1 MKRSA
6 SKPKAKLVESIIS
19 RANKKIRGKKARHD
33 FVGFIRRYF
42 DNVPPAD
49 MLGESAEY
57 HLGAVL
63 NHWNLAARRK
73 PGTANVRVYNPTAA
87 ENGWTS
93 SHTIV
98 EIVNDDM
105 PFLVDSVA
113 AELNRLKLTLHL
125 VVHPQYEVER
135 DKGGRLQE
143 LLAAGKSTKSS
154 LSESFMQLQVTA
166 QSGKRL
172 DEIRDRIE
180 AVINDVRCAV
190 EDWLAMR
197 QRMSLIIDELV
208 APPKKVAKDECD
220 EARQFLEWVH
230 DAHFTFLGY
239 REYDYPAK
247 GAKSKSRGAG
257 KGAGKGASIVVN
269 AKAGLGVLRD
279 SKAVVFHDLSDDS
292 AMPQSARKI
301 IEHGDLVMVTKS
313 NAKSTVHRPVHMD
326 SIGVKKYDKS
336 GNIVGQRIF
345 VGLFTSSAYN
355 RSPRA
360 IPLLRRKISKTLEN
374 AGFEPA
380 SHDGKALLNILET
393 YPRDELFQV
402 SEQGLL
408 ETAMGI
414 LNLQDRQ
421 RVALFA
427 RRDNFERFVSC
438 QIYVPRDQYSMA
450 LRERMQ
456 EILAGAFDGEVM
468 AHYAQLGDSPLA
480 RLHVIFKTTPGKIPR
495 YDVAR
500 LEGQLIEAAR
510 SWSGRLNEA
519 LIKAHGEEAAHN
531 LFGRYEKAFAA
542 AFQDRFSATQA
553 LNDIAIIEA
562 TLETGELG
570 MSLYRPVD
578 AAPDEVGFKVYNVD
592 QAIPL
597 SDVLPM
603 LEDMGLRVLDEVP
616 HHVRPRMDARRA
628 VMIHDFGL
636 RTRDGS
642 TVNLAAVRKKFH
654 DAFARIWNLEVESDG
669 FNALVL
675 HAGLGWRE
683 VVVLRAYCKYL
694 RQAGIPYSQDYM
706 EQTLSNNPGLARN
719 IVDMFTAGFDPAL
732 KDGAARIGRIR
743 KQLDAGLEKVVS
755 ADEDKIIRRFVNLV
769 DSTLRTN
776 FYQLKDG
783 APKSYL
789 SFKLDS
795 QAVDDLPLPR
805 PLREIFVY
813 SPRVEGVHLRF
824 GMVARGGLRWS
835 DRREDFRTEVLGLV
849 KAQQVKNT
857 VIVPVGSK
865 GGFVVK
871 NSPPPSDRD
880 AFMAEGIACY
890 KIFISA
896 LLDITDNLDGDKV
909 IKPLR
914 TVRRDGDD
922 PYLVVAADKG
932 TATFSDIANGVSL
945 EYGFWLGDAFASGG
959 SVGYDHKGMGI
970 TARGGWESVKRHFR
984 EMGTNIQEEDFDVV
998 GVGDMSGDVFGNGM
1012 LLSPHIRLIGAF
1024 NHMHIFVD
1032 PDPDPAK
1039 TIVERRRMF
1048 NLPRSSWTDFDAK
1061 LISAGGGIFE
1071 RSAKTIKLSPQIMA
1085 RFGIEKATVTPNE
1098 LIGALLRAKTDLLWF
1113 GGIGT
1118 YLKSS
1123 EESHPDVGDRA
1134 NDAIRINARE
1144 LNCKVIGEGANLGVT
1159 QRARIEAALCGVRLY
1174 ADSID
1179 NSAGVDCSDH
1189 EVNIKILIDTAIRN
1203 GALKPGQRNALLA
1216 RMTDEVG
1223 LQCLVDN
1230 YRQTQAIN
1238 MILSEG
1244 MAVFDNQVR
1253 LMRMLEKADRL
1264 NREVEYLPD
1273 DEVLVDRAGARTGLT
1288 GPEVAVLMSYSK
1300 IWINEELLASDVPD
1314 DPELHDELI
1323 AYFPTPLRTRFEKG
1337 ILSHRLKREIVATLA
1352 TNSVVNR
1359 GGGSFVYQL
1368 MERTGMP
1375 ASDVVRAY
1383 LIARRVLGMRTI
1395 WAQIDALDNAVPAAI
1410 QTEMRLETNKL
1421 LEWVT
1426 LWFLRSGRRP
1436 LDIGSHVS
1444 EFADGFEHLYRELS
1458 TFLPRHYMGDVIRRG
1473 QPYVDAG
1480 VPKDLAHRVAGLVN
1494 LFSGCDIIRLAAARK
1509 VSVADAARYYFAIGT
1524 RFHLGSL
1531 RAASDGLEAQN
1542 HWQKLAIAALI
1553 EEIYS
1558 HQLALVSL
1566 VFDFTDQD
1574 GKGGKRRPDAET
1586 AVAAWI
1592 GNNTVAVER
1601 TEQLISELSATD
1613 INDLAMIAVAS
1624 RQLRTLAETPAG

>member
-6 SKPKAKLVESIIS
+6 SEPKTKLIEQIIS
-19 RANKKIRGKKARHD
+19 GAKKKYRGKKAQAEVTD
-33 FVGFIRRYF
+33 FIRRYY
-42 DNVPPAD
+42 NTVPPSD
-49 MLGESAEY
+49 LVGESAENL
-57 HLGAVL
+57 LGAAL
-63 NHWNLAARRK
+63 NHWDLAATRK
-73 PGTANVRVYNPTAA
+73 AHTAKIRVYNPTVAK
-87 ENGWTS
+87 NGWAS
-93 SHTIV
+93 SHTII

-105 PFLVDSVA
+105 PFLVDSIA

-135 DKGGRLQE
+135 GKTGK
-143 LLAAGKSTKSS
+143 LLGLVTTGQTTKTSRG
-154 LSESFMQLQVTA
+154 ESFMQLQVTA

-172 DEIRDRIE
+172 GEIRDRIDV
-180 AVINDVRCAV
+180 VINDVRACV

-197 QRMSLIIDELV
+197 QQMSLIVDELIT
-208 APPKKVAKDECD
+208 PPKKIAREESD

-230 DAHFTFLGY
+230 NDHFTFLGY
-239 REYDYPAK
+239 REYDYPVKGRAK
-247 GAKSKSRGAG
+247 GTAITVNRKS
-257 KGAGKGASIVVN
+257 
-269 AKAGLGVLRD
+269 GLGVLRD
-279 SKAVVFHDLSDDS
+279 PKAVVFHELRDLS
-292 AMPQSARKI
+292 AMPKNMRNF
-301 IEHGDLVMVTKS
+301 IEHGDLVMVNKS
-313 NAKSTVHRPVHMD
+313 NSKSTVHRPVHMD
-326 SIGVKKYDKS
+326 SIGIKKYDKN
-336 GNIVGQRIF
+336 GNVVGQRIF

-355 RSPRA
+355 RSPRD
-360 IPLLRRKISKTLEN
+360 IPLLRRKIESTFN
-374 AGFEPA
+374 NTGFEPA

-402 SEQGLL
+402 SEEGLM

-414 LNLQDRQ
+414 LHLQDRQ

-427 RRDNFERFVSC
+427 RRDNFERFISC
-438 QIYVPRDQYSMA
+438 QVYVPRDQYSMA

-456 EILAGAFDGEVM
+456 AILSDAFDGEVM

-480 RLHVIFKTTPGKIPR
+480 RLHVIFKTTPGKIPV
-495 YDVAR
+495 YDVRR
-500 LEGQLIEAAR
+500 LEGLLIEAAR
-510 SWSGRLNEA
+510 SWAGRLNEA
-519 LIKAHGEEAAHN
+519 LVKAHGEEAAHH
-531 LFGRYEKAFAA
+531 LFERYKSAFGA
-542 AFQDRFSATQA
+542 AFQDRFTAVQA
-553 LNDIAIIEA
+553 LADIDTIEH
-562 TLETGELG
+562 TLESGELG
-570 MSLYRPVD
+570 MSLYRPSD
-578 AAPDEVGFKVYNVD
+578 AEPDRVGLKVYNVD

-616 HHVRPRMDARRA
+616 YRVRLRLEGKRV

-636 RTRDGS
+636 QTRDGS
-642 TVNLAAVRKKFH
+642 TVNLAAVREKFQQ
-654 DAFARIWNLEVESDG
+654 AFARVWNHDIESDG

-675 HAGLGWRE
+675 RAGLGWRE

-694 RQAGIPYSQDYM
+694 RQAGIAYSQDYM
-706 EQTLSNNPGLARN
+706 EQTLSNNPQLARN
-719 IVDMFTAGFDPAL
+719 IVDMFNAGFDPKV
-732 KDGAARIGRIR
+732 KDGNTRIKRIQ
-743 KQLDAGLEKVVS
+743 KQLDAGLENVVS

-769 DSTLRTN
+769 TSTLRTN
-776 FYQLKDG
+776 FFQLGEDG
-783 APKSYL
+783 GPKPYL
-789 SFKLDS
+789 SIKLDS
-795 QAVDDLPLPR
+795 MAVDDLPLPR

-813 SPRVEGVHLRF
+813 SPRIEGVHLRF
-824 GMVARGGLRWS
+824 GLVARGGLRWS
-835 DRREDFRTEVLGLV
+835 DRREDFRTEILGLV

-896 LLDITDNLDGDKV
+896 LLDITDNLDGNKI
-909 IKPLR
+909 IKPPR

-932 TATFSDIANGVSL
+932 TATFSDIANGVSQQ
-945 EYGFWLGDAFASGG
+945 YGFWLGDAFASGG

-984 EMGTNIQEEDFDVV
+984 EMGINTQQEDFDVV

-1012 LLSPHIRLIGAF
+1012 LLSPHIRLVGAF

-1048 NLPRSSWTDFDAK
+1048 NMPRSSWTDFNTK
-1061 LISAGGGIFE
+1061 LLSKGGAIYE
-1071 RSAKTIKLSPQIMA
+1071 RSAKTIKLSPQVMA
-1085 RFGIEKATVTPNE
+1085 RFGIEKETVTPND
-1098 LIGALLRAKTDLLWF
+1098 LLGALLRAKTDLLWF

-1123 EESHPDVGDRA
+1123 EESHAEVGDRA

-1159 QRARIEAALCGVRLY
+1159 QRARVEAALHGVRLY

-1203 GALKPGQRNALLA
+1203 GDLKPARRTALLA
-1216 RMTDEVG
+1216 SMTDEVG

-1238 MILSEG
+1238 MILAEG
-1244 MAVFDNQVR
+1244 MVVFDNQVR
-1253 LMRMLEKADRL
+1253 LMRMLERSGRL
-1264 NREVEYLPD
+1264 NREVEFLPD
-1273 DEVLVDRAGARTGLT
+1273 DEVLIERTGSRIGLT

-1323 AYFPTPLRTRFEKG
+1323 AYFPTPLRTKFQKG
-1337 ILSHRLKREIVATLA
+1337 IMSHRLKREIVATLA

-1359 GGGSFVYQL
+1359 GGGSFVNQM

-1383 LIARRVLGMRTI
+1383 LIARRVLNMRSI
-1395 WAQIDALDNAVPAAI
+1395 WGQIDALDNKVPASI
-1410 QTEMRLETNKL
+1410 QTDMRLETNKL
-1421 LEWVT
+1421 LDWVT
-1426 LWFLRSGRRP
+1426 LWFLRNGRRP
-1436 LDIGSHVS
+1436 LDIGSHVQ
-1444 EFADGFEHLYRELS
+1444 EFTEGFKNLYGQLAA
-1458 TFLPRHYMGDVIRRG
+1458 FLPKHYMADVVRRG

-1480 VPKDLAHRVAGLVN
+1480 VPEDLAHTIAGLVN
-1494 LFSGCDIIRLAAARK
+1494 LFSGCDIIRLAVGRK
-1509 VSVADAARYYFAIGT
+1509 ISVADAARYYYAVGT

-1531 RAASDGLEAQN
+1531 RAASDRLEAQN

-1558 HQLALVSL
+1558 HQLALASQVL
-1566 VFDFTDQD
+1566 DFAGPKKLPSAD
-1574 GKGGKRRPDAET
+1574 T
-1586 AVAAWI
+1586 AIVAWV
-1592 GNNTVAVER
+1592 GNNAVAVER
-1601 TEQLISELSATD
+1601 TEQLISELSSTE

-1624 RQLRTLAETPAG
+1624 RQLRTLAETPAS